1 VLLAAIRTLATLI
14 GLGTYLIVVGL
25 PTLLWTVV
33 SRDPR
38 LLYSAGGFA
47 LWLGFALSGLRV
59 VVTGAEH
66 IQSGPAVYA
75 ANHSSNLEPPAVF
88 LALRRLFPALSV
100 LYKAELRRI
109 PILVWVFDA
118 AGFVPLE
125 RANRGQSLPAVENA
139 AKSLAGGRSFIIFP
153 EGTRSKT
160 GALLPFK
167 KGGFLMAIQA
177 QVPIVPVA
185 VSGARLAMDRGSIL
199 IKPVTIRV
207 DLAPPVSTA
216 GLAFADRDVV
226 VQQVR
231 SAIEARLP
239 DRPSS

>member
-1 VLLAAIRTLATLI
+1 MLLWTLATH
-14 GLGTYLIVVGL
+14 
-25 PTLLWTVV
+25 
-33 SRDPR
+33 DPR
-38 LLYSAGGFA
+38 LLYVAGGFS
-47 LWLGFALSGLRV
+47 LWLGFALSGVRV
-59 VVTGAEH
+59 QVVGREH
-66 IQSGPAVYA
+66 IQTGQPAVYA

-100 LYKAELRRI
+100 LYKAELRRL

-118 AGFVPLE
+118 AGFIPLE
-125 RANRGQSLPAVENA
+125 RANRSQSLPAVEQA
-139 AKSLAGGRSFIIFP
+139 AKALAAGRSFVIFP

-185 VSGARLAMDRGSIL
+185 VSGARTAMDRGSIL

-207 DLAPPVSTA
+207 EFAPPVATA
-216 GLAFADRDVV
+216 GLAFADRDGV

-231 SAIEARLP
+231 SAIESRLP
-239 DRPSS
+239 PPSRSS